1 MRYLLL
7 LCLPLVAQVQTP
19 LTVYQSSG
27 TATGEIRL
35 QERRTNGSNH
45 VGLAAP
51 QSVAADLVWTL
62 PAMDGTNGQ
71 ALVTNGSGVLS
82 WGSGTGGS
90 LPVSD
95 ATSIVQGSSDATKL
109 LRFEV
114 DGFSTATTRVLTP
127 QDASYTLAGTNVVQ
141 TFTANQ
147 SVAAQL
153 SVTGGNSMI
162 LDRATRGINQKA
174 YWTVAGS
181 PSTTGAWSIGTTPSG
196 AASRFVI
203 DHNGTEIV
211 TIAESGQA
219 NFTDS
224 VLANALQANGAVTA
238 ARFNATGANSYRV
251 NGTDVIDA
259 SRNLVNIGTAN
270 IGGVLTLGSTL
281 TADLIPTFDS
291 LFVVGTTT
299 SQWSSAHIDT
309 INAYTAVLP
318 DVDGGADLGST
329 SKKFANSYLNTVE
342 IYGVI
347 QPDTSNSRNLG
358 ANTRRWATTFT
369 QNLNITG
376 TVTAPSGNT
385 GWSGTRT
392 VRAAGGASD
401 CTLIYSGGILT
412 GGTC

>member
-19 LTVYQSSG
+19 LLVYQSSG
-27 TATGEIRL
+27 SLTGEIRL

-51 QSVAADLVWTL
+51 QSVASDLVWTL
-62 PAMDGTNGQ
+62 PATDGTNGQ
-71 ALVTNGSGVLS
+71 ALVTNGAGTLS
-82 WGSGTGGS
+82 WATAGG
-90 LPVSD
+90 LPVAD
-95 ATSIVQGSSDATKL
+95 TSAVVQGSGDATKL

-127 QDASYTLAGTNVVQ
+127 QDASYTLAGTNVAQ

-162 LDRATRGINQKA
+162 LDRATRGTSQKA

-181 PSTTGAWSIGTTPSG
+181 ASTTGAWSIGTTPSG

-291 LFVVGTTT
+291 LFVIGTTL
-299 SQWSSAHIDT
+299 SQWSVAHIDT

-392 VRAAGGASD
+392 VRAAGGAGD